1 MGTLNPFLYSKAQ
14 LCKFLIILLYLSQS
28 TSHGG
33 APVSQFEAWAMAHK
47 GKATSDVHYN
57 PKDPPE
63 AYSNSSVHTCL
74 TEYTAMAREVHG
86 PEYDPTSEDLDGE
99 VVMRL
104 GGGKKHG
111 RYWIGDGAID
121 PARTRPLSQ
130 IRARSTSSSPAIR
143 TRPDYTQHTV

>member
-14 LCKFLIILLYLSQS
+14 LCKFLIILLFLSQS
-28 TSHGG
+28 ASHGG

-57 PKDPPE
+57 PEDPPE
-63 AYSNSSVHTCL
+63 AYSNSSVHTRL

-121 PARTRPLSQ
+121 PTRTRSLSE

-143 TRPDYTQHTV
+143 TRPDCTQHTV